1 MSKAFQQQLSRL
13 TILLVCEPGTE
24 EQSLLRHLQRTRATV
39 RHVWPAPETIGE
51 NVDLVIA
58 QYMRG
63 IGQRL
68 SWVPGEAK
76 AAFIILLPQT
86 GQYDLAEVRAALPD
100 SVIYRPFLPHAVDVA
115 LMLALDHFSYGK
127 RQRLRVARLDENM
140 RALRDIEKAKHVI
153 MSSQAIG
160 ESDAYR
166 VLRDMAME
174 KRVTIAEVAGRM
186 VDSAETRT

>member
-13 TILLVCEPGTE
+13 NILLVCEPGAE

-51 NVDLVIA
+51 NADVMIA

-76 AAFIILLPQT
+76 AAFIILLPQN
-86 GQYDLAEVRAALPD
+86 GQYDLSEVRAALPD
-100 SVIYRPFLPHAVDVA
+100 SVIYRPFLPHAIDVA

-127 RQRLRVARLDENM
+127 RQRLRISRLDENM

-153 MSSQAIG
+153 MSSKDIG

>member
-1 MSKAFQQQLSRL
+1 LSKAFQQQLSRL
-13 TILLVCEPGTE
+13 NILLVCEPGTE
-24 EQSLLRHLQRTRATV
+24 EQSLLRHLQRTRAAV
-39 RHVWPAPETIGE
+39 RHVWPAPDTIGE

-58 QYMRG
+58 HYMRG
-63 IGQRL
+63 IGKRL
-68 SWVPGEAK
+68 AWVPGEAK

-86 GQYDLAEVRAALPD
+86 GQYDLTEVRAALPD
-100 SVIYRPFLPHAVDVA
+100 SVIYRPFLPHAIDVA

-140 RALRDIEKAKHVI
+140 RALRDIEKAKHAI

-186 VDSAETRT
+186 VDSAEPRP